1 MLKEYWTVKYILQI
15 GEEGIEKGSGSSWS
29 ILRDD
34 FMMGAKMKDW
44 DREGEDNNNEGENEG
59 VATDSSEDFDESDQ
73 G

>member
-1 MLKEYWTVKYILQI
+1 
-15 GEEGIEKGSGSSWS
+15 
-29 ILRDD
+29 
-34 FMMGAKMKDW
+34 MKDW